1 MSINGLTV
9 RNLTELDYSK
19 HLVQWW
25 EDWNWVA
32 PVKEFLPDSGK
43 GGVMVLDNDI
53 PVCAGFIYMTNSKV
67 AWVDW
72 IISNKNYKVK
82 PNRKMA
88 IKLLIKTLTQM
99 CRDLGFTFS
108 YALIKN
114 NSLMDTYKD
123 LGYSEADQYNK
134 EMIKK
139 L

>member
-1 MSINGLTV
+1 LIRSFV
-9 RNLTELDYSK
+9 SQSRS
-19 HLVQWW
+19 
-25 EDWNWVA
+25 
-32 PVKEFLPDSGK
+32 